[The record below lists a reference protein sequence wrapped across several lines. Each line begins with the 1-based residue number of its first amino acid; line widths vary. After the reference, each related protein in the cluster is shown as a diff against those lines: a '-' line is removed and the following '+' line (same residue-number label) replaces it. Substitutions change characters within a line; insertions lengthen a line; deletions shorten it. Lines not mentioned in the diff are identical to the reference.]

1 MNAPTSDTELQL
13 TPEQRLAIATTKATC
28 PFVGCAIVGGLLPV
42 RNAVDAPLAS
52 IADLTK
58 LGNVANGD
66 LGIVFTMFAQGNH
79 TALRTM
85 GENSETMPM
94 GLFSLD
100 FPSSQGV
107 HPGDSGILMGD
118 PPRTPP
124 FRFHPEN
131 FDRLTRRAIDQRLTR
146 RMIGDFIAE
155 NAQRDGK
162 TVTLG
167 HNHAIRAAEDLFG
180 VLEALVPAGVSA
192 VASAKAE
199 VDKAHRQATQRL
211 TKLLGED
218 HLVASAGEFG
228 LLFALIGRPANAGED
243 DGPVLNVAEVRAM
256 FEDKQLPADWDR
268 TPKST
273 RQWAGHTF
281 AIAFHAYKHFFFT

>member
-42 RNAVDAPLAS
+42 RNAVEAPLAS

-79 TALRTM
+79 TALRT
-85 GENSETMPM
+85 
-94 GLFSLD
+94 
-100 FPSSQGV
+100 
-107 HPGDSGILMGD
+107 
-118 PPRTPP
+118 PP

-146 RMIGDFIAE
+146 PMIGDFIAE